1 MVVVMKKLTYAAM
14 LTENEASEEFR
25 EGVIKC
31 FRALI
36 EELSSCGIEGCSC
49 GEINGLPALVEAG
62 DNRNMNS
69 ARNYLGGEGKCLV
82 SFLRS
87 QSASAFVGHWFSL
100 LLKVSCDFWELS
112 LLLIFEFVLN
122 IVLFLYYNY
131 KRLRIMRFLE
141 DIEGVRRFGLKHF

>member
-1 MVVVMKKLTYAAM
+1 MKKLTYAAM

-36 EELSSCGIEGCSC
+36 EGLSSCGVEGCSC
-49 GEINGLPALVEAG
+49 EEINGLPALVEAG
-62 DNRNMNS
+62 DNRNVNS
-69 ARNYLGGEGKCLV
+69 ARDYLGGEGECLV

-87 QSASAFVGHWFSL
+87 QSASAAVGHWFSL

-112 LLLIFEFVLN
+112 LLFIFEFVLKN
-122 IVLFLYYNY
+122 GPFILL
-131 KRLRIMRFLE
+131 LL
-141 DIEGVRRFGLKHF
+141 